1 MQQHALE
8 ARQMEL
14 QTQDLR
20 RTRTGRSVAAP
31 VVVVD
36 EQAEFER
43 LRREEMQ
50 RLDDR
55 IKENTATV
63 RSLLAFGCDQSY
75 FSTPPLTVASL
86 GLWTAFWLTCSALL
100 GPA

>member
-1 MQQHALE
+1 
-8 ARQMEL
+8 MEL

-20 RTRTGRSVAAP
+20 RTRTGQSVAAP

-63 RSLLAFGCDQSY
+63 RSLACVWLRSIALLD
-75 FSTPPLTVASL
+75 TTLTVASL
-86 GLWTAFWLTCSALL
+86 GLWTACWLTCSALL
-100 GPA
+100 GPAGAIAA